1 MAPETGDT
9 FGQITPAGKS
19 GTGTGVPTWEVG
31 YLTPKEAFI
40 GLVQTRKAN
49 PTWLLQQ
56 TKNAPVTGNRN
67 AGGQE
72 WELRD
77 TGKGERSMVLN
88 HRGTTVVLSGSAQLD
103 EFSVLAAAV
112 VKSLDSNPAVT
123 VSPSPAPS
131 RKVGAVATYLT
142 PALAWRRLREGNERF
157 VNGESSHPNQ
167 DASRRSSLVENQHPF
182 AVIFGCSDSRLAAE
196 IIFDLGLGD
205 AFVVRTAGQV
215 IDDAVLGSLE
225 YSISVLGVP
234 LIVVLGHDSCGAV
247 SATKSAVETG
257 QMPVGFMR
265 DLVERITPSVLTSL
279 RNGETEVNDMVVE
292 HVKQTSQRLV
302 DSSRVIS
309 DSIETGRAAVIGLAY
324 SSRRAGRTSFPE
336 SASSKPA
343 GAPGR
348 GPVASVHG
356 FRCGP

>member
-1 MAPETGDT
+1 M
-9 FGQITPAGKS
+9 
-19 GTGTGVPTWEVG
+19 
-31 YLTPKEAFI
+31 
-40 GLVQTRKAN
+40 
-49 PTWLLQQ
+49 
-56 TKNAPVTGNRN
+56 
-67 AGGQE
+67 
-72 WELRD
+72 
-77 TGKGERSMVLN
+77 
-88 HRGTTVVLSGSAQLD
+88 
-103 EFSVLAAAV
+103 
-112 VKSLDSNPAVT
+112 
-123 VSPSPAPS
+123 
-131 RKVGAVATYLT
+131 ATYLT

-247 SATKSAVETG
+247 SATKSAVDTG

-265 DLVERITPSVLTSL
+265 DLVERITPSVLTSM
-279 RNGETEVNDMVVE
+279 RNDRHGINDMVVE
-292 HVKQTSQRLV
+292 HTKQTSQRLV

-309 DSIETGRAAVIGLAY
+309 DAVEKGRAAVIGLQY
-324 SSRRAGRTSFPE
+324 SLVEGRANVVSGIGE
-336 SASSKPA
+336 L
-343 GAPGR
+343 
-348 GPVASVHG
+348 
-356 FRCGP
+356 

>member
-1 MAPETGDT
+1 M
-9 FGQITPAGKS
+9 
-19 GTGTGVPTWEVG
+19 
-31 YLTPKEAFI
+31 
-40 GLVQTRKAN
+40 
-49 PTWLLQQ
+49 
-56 TKNAPVTGNRN
+56 
-67 AGGQE
+67 
-72 WELRD
+72 
-77 TGKGERSMVLN
+77 
-88 HRGTTVVLSGSAQLD
+88 
-103 EFSVLAAAV
+103 
-112 VKSLDSNPAVT
+112 
-123 VSPSPAPS
+123 
-131 RKVGAVATYLT
+131 ATYLT

-225 YSISVLGVP
+225 YSIGVLAVP

-247 SATKSAVETG
+247 SATKTAVETG
-257 QMPVGFMR
+257 QMPVGFIR

-279 RNGETEVNDMVVE
+279 RNNQTEVNDMVVE

-309 DSIETGRAAVIGLAY
+309 DAIESGRAAVIGLSY
-324 SSRRAGRTSFPE
+324 SLEEGHAELGFRNRRALVGAR
-336 SASSKPA
+336 AGPA
-343 GAPGR
+343 R
-348 GPVASVHG
+348 SPVASG
-356 FRCGP
+356 SRFSMRRPIALS